1 MDVRFDSELKFRCP
15 NARSYE
21 KQKGLQVIRLESEF
35 LSSLDFTRPWPVKP
49 IALLGNSNVRIIWDE
64 LFAPRLAAA
73 VQGWR
78 GRYVS
83 PFPGHTVPGEGAG
96 NNVRY
101 TGALFIEK
109 FEHLL
114 GLAGGFPSV
123 GIGQF
128 QSLKPK
134 LEVENLPLVDWPW
147 EQVVQPQLR
156 LLKPVAI
163 KKKATES
170 EISQLLGWAENVVWQ
185 FVKQDKVPVRELLSF
200 VRKLWSSCTKPPVYS
215 PETLQAAREV
225 ISHFKHNSRRE
236 GDRNWF
242 ALACELEACLSY
254 FEYSWPLN
262 VSGYGVFNGS
272 WLEVGRLPLADIQC
286 VELVVTR
293 RVLQELVN
301 IRVKGFAPIV
311 VNEYGCDTDG
321 THRITATWVWNLLQS
336 LRGVDINLDQP
347 GFQVEVAGFIT
358 EYGDLMGPLMV
369 RESLSALSNILADE
383 RMCLVLHESVLPY
396 VSQYYPVTH
405 LPVLLLPEYLCGA
418 VIKGPYD
425 EETASY
431 RVDPSVYEFLSQ
443 DRSCTLPARG
453 PYHLTDRAL
462 LPWFEVLERR

>member
-1 MDVRFDSELKFRCP
+1 MDVRFNSALRFRCP
-15 NARSYE
+15 NACSYE
-21 KQKGLQVIRLESEF
+21 KQKSLQVIRLESEV
-35 LSSLDFTRPWPVKP
+35 LSSLDFMRPWPAKP
-49 IALLGNSNVRIIWDE
+49 TALLGNSNVRIIWDE

-73 VQGWR
+73 AQGWR
-78 GRYVS
+78 GKYVS
-83 PFPGHTVPGEGAG
+83 HFPGHTVPGEGAS
-96 NNVRY
+96 NSVRY

-109 FEHLL
+109 LEHLL
-114 GLAGGFPSV
+114 GLAGGFSS
-123 GIGQF
+123 IRQF
-128 QSLKPK
+128 QSSEPK
-134 LEVENLPLVDWPW
+134 FEVESLSLVDWLW
-147 EQVVQPQLR
+147 TQVAQPRLR
-156 LLKPVAI
+156 LLKPVVI
-163 KKKATES
+163 QKKATKS
-170 EISQLLGWAENVVWQ
+170 EISQLLDWAGDMVWQ
-185 FVKQDKVPVRELLSF
+185 FVKQDGVPIRELLSF
-200 VRKLWSSCTKPPVYS
+200 VRKLWSSHTKPPVYS

-225 ISHFKHNSRRE
+225 INHFKYNSRRE
-236 GDRNWF
+236 GDRNWL

-272 WLEVGRLPLADIQC
+272 WLEVGRLPLTDIQC

-301 IRVKGFAPIV
+301 IRTKGFAPIV

-336 LRGVDINLDQP
+336 LGGVDINL
-347 GFQVEVAGFIT
+347 GRSEFQAEVAGFIT
-358 EYGDLMGPLMV
+358 EHGDLMGPLMV
-369 RESLSALSNILADE
+369 RESLLALSNILADE
-383 RMCLVLHESVLPY
+383 QMCSVLRDSVLPY

-425 EETASY
+425 EGIAGY